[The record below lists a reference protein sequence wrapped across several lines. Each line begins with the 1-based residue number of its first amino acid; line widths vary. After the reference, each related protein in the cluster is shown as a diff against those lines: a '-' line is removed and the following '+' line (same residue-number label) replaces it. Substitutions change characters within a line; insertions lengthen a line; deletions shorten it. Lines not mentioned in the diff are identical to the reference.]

1 MLHGRKVFDILS
13 HAAFIIL
20 YLLQVIFFVLFYD
33 SANLVIPLYL
43 GWSILV
49 VGIALLLSASNSR
62 RKGNTSKEEG
72 TSRPVVVESGLYAFV
87 RNPEYLGHILII
99 LSLVFITQKW
109 FSIIMGATL
118 IALLWIAIVEEEKS
132 AIEKFGDGYEDYMQR
147 VPRINVFAGIVR
159 QRHRKRVCPASER
172 TP

>member
-1 MLHGRKVFDILS
+1 MSHGRKVFDTLS

-33 SANLVIPLYL
+33 SANLAIPLYL
-43 GWSILV
+43 GWGVLV

-62 RKGNTSKEEG
+62 RKGNISKEEG

-99 LSLVFITQKW
+99 LSLVFIAQKW

-118 IALLWIAIVEEEKS
+118 IVLLWIAIVEEEKS
-132 AIEKFGDGYEDYMQR
+132 AMEKFGDGYIDYMRR
-147 VPRINVFAGIVR
+147 VPRINLFAGIVR
-159 QRHRKRVCPASER
+159 QRHRKRKNA
-172 TP
+172 